1 MDLSPKVIETKAKI
15 DKWDLVKLEHFSTAK
30 ETIIKK
36 KQSTELEKIFANN
49 MYKGIISK
57 IYKWLIWL
65 NRKKF
70 FLIG

>member
-36 KQSTELEKIFANN
+36 KKAIYRIGEKICKQYVQGNN
-49 MYKGIISK
+49 FKNIQMAHMA
-57 IYKWLIWL
+57 
-65 NRKKF
+65 
-70 FLIG
+70 

>member
-36 KQSTELEKIFANN
+36 KAIYRIGENICKQYVQGNN
-49 MYKGIISK
+49 FQNIQMAHMA
-57 IYKWLIWL
+57 
-65 NRKKF
+65 
-70 FLIG
+70 